1 MHLPAALWGYK
12 LLSMPLIIYPHIVA
26 PAIYIYT
33 THQKSICP
41 AQDMYSDDRRVWNRI
56 FQMVSEDLAVC
67 EAGLQ
72 IGGEVIFPIILG
84 NKGDWSYLV
93 SWWFEV

>member
-1 MHLPAALWGYK
+1 
-12 LLSMPLIIYPHIVA
+12 
-26 PAIYIYT
+26 
-33 THQKSICP
+33 
-41 AQDMYSDDRRVWNRI
+41 MYSDDPRVWNRI

>member
-1 MHLPAALWGYK
+1 
-12 LLSMPLIIYPHIVA
+12 
-26 PAIYIYT
+26 
-33 THQKSICP
+33 
-41 AQDMYSDDRRVWNRI
+41 MYSDDRRVWNRI

-72 IGGEVIFPIILG
+72 IGREVIFPIILG

>member
-1 MHLPAALWGYK
+1 
-12 LLSMPLIIYPHIVA
+12 
-26 PAIYIYT
+26 
-33 THQKSICP
+33 
-41 AQDMYSDDRRVWNRI
+41 
-56 FQMVSEDLAVC
+56 MVSEDLAVC